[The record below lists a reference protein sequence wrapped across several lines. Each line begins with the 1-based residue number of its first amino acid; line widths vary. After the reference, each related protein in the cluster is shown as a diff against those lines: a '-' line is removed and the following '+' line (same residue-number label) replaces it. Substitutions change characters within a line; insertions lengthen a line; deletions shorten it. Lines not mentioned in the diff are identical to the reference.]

1 LINRAIAID
10 PNYADA
16 YAQKA
21 RVLTT
26 LVARFSHEAGEA
38 RGWQA
43 EAELAAD
50 RAIELAPKF
59 PAAHAARAAVYQSR
73 FDTSGAKREYQTA
86 LSLAPDDPTALTAG
100 ADFLASHG
108 DVAEAVRIADRLSVI
123 EPLSGNPHSLRAFLL
138 YIARRYPEA
147 LAEEQLIQR
156 RWPDHIVPL
165 LYAQILMQLGRD
177 KEAPQWLARSDPESK
192 IRLAMEGILSAR
204 AGDVAGALAKKAQL
218 QQVYRDQSYA
228 AVAQIDA
235 QLGRK
240 DDAIAELDKAWAL
253 KESSLSELTWNPWLD
268 PLRSD
273 PRFTALL
280 RKLGSV
286 D

>member
-1 LINRAIAID
+1 
-10 PNYADA
+10 
-16 YAQKA
+16 
-21 RVLTT
+21 
-26 LVARFSHEAGEA
+26 
-38 RGWQA
+38 
-43 EAELAAD
+43 
-50 RAIELAPKF
+50 
-59 PAAHAARAAVYQSR
+59 
-73 FDTSGAKREYQTA
+73 
-86 LSLAPDDPTALTAG
+86 
-100 ADFLASHG
+100 
-108 DVAEAVRIADRLSVI
+108 
-123 EPLSGNPHSLRAFLL
+123 
-138 YIARRYPEA
+138 
-147 LAEEQLIQR
+147 
-156 RWPDHIVPL
+156 
-165 LYAQILMQLGRD
+165 MQLGRD